1 MPHTFCA
8 PADDH
13 SEVKRFAVPTFAYVE
28 LPQQAR
34 LPVTVKEIRPTGLW
48 LETQEA
54 LPVQFRANLRLVFPS
69 TQGSLGF
76 NVEVVCRG
84 ERGLGIELPKN
95 TDAVTKAVLEA
106 WSKGQAAE
114 VPNTPP
120 PAKCAHV
127 EETEDLPRVAA
138 RDPFAAQVAAQ
149 VAASNDRSRPGIPLK
164 HQLSGTSVL
173 VIDDD
178 VACAK
183 YLQSG
188 LGRLGGVVTVATDGI
203 RGLDLV
209 REKRVDAVLLDWM
222 LPVMSG
228 ERVLNELRVAAP
240 AIPVAVVSG
249 VVQSGAMRARVR
261 MLGASEVFA
270 KPFELRQISDWLVR
284 SVVASR

>member
-1 MPHTFCA
+1 MITGA
-8 PADDH
+8 
-13 SEVKRFAVPTFAYVE
+13 VKRFPVPTFAYVE
-28 LPQQAR
+28 LPQQTR

-84 ERGLGIELPKN
+84 ERGLGIEIPKN
-95 TDAVTKAVLEA
+95 TDAMTKAVLEA

-114 VPNTPP
+114 VPNTPAIAGAQ
-120 PAKCAHV
+120 AKEKWAHV

-138 RDPFAAQVAAQ
+138 RDPLAAQVAAQ
-149 VAASNDRSRPGIPLK
+149 VVSAANDRSRPGIPLK

-188 LGRLGGVVTVATDGI
+188 LARLGGRVTVATDGV

-209 REKRVDAVLLDWM
+209 RDQKVDAILLDWV

-228 ERVLNELRVAAP
+228 ERVLNELRIAAP
-240 AIPVAVVSG
+240 SIPVAIVSG

-284 SVVASR
+284 SVVALR